1 MASKTARHLRK
12 TPTEAEQR
20 LWSVL
25 RRRQLAGAR
34 FRRQV
39 PLGPYVADFA
49 CFSHRLV
56 VEVDGGQHNLSQARD
71 GRRARWLESQ
81 GYWVIRFWNNEV
93 DGNLEGVTETIR
105 LALRNHTPHP
115 NPPPQGGRG

>member
-1 MASKTARHLRK
+1 
-12 TPTEAEQR
+12 
-20 LWSVL
+20 
-25 RRRQLAGAR
+25 
-34 FRRQV
+34 
-39 PLGPYVADFA
+39 VADFA

-105 LALRNHTPHP
+105 LRNHTPHP